1 MIELHGVDLS
11 ELGQSVEVP
20 EEIPAD
26 QAQQTSLPGSLY
38 VQRGFIAIPAADVRA
53 YASEKVQDMLIGA
66 AAGVVIGV
74 LAGNIFDIGG
84 IVRRRRR

>member
-1 MIELHGVDLS
+1 MIELHGLDFG

-20 EEIPAD
+20 DEIPAD
-26 QAQQTSLPGSLY
+26 QAVQATLPGSLF

-74 LAGNIFDIGG
+74 LIGNVFDIGG
-84 IVRRRRR
+84 LRRRRE